1 MSLKLMSLKAVSLQG
16 FVLGISIALA
26 ACGGNS
32 AQSLGVPSN
41 TSNVQMPLTS
51 VASHGLSFETA
62 TKPQTH
68 VETRVSR
75 AAATTKTVLFVADEQ
90 KGDVVMFAWPRLKS
104 LGTISVPSAAGECSD
119 AKGNVWV
126 TSAGGTATGNK
137 VLEYSHSG
145 TLLNTVDDSYGYP
158 VACAINPKTGAL
170 AIADIAGASGG
181 SGNVLIYPNL
191 SSTPTVLTNPAQYG
205 YYFMGYD
212 KKGQLWVDGDQFLT
226 VSEIGFILSRCGT
239 STCKTINLTGGT
251 IYFPGMV
258 QWDSSASKWVI
269 GDQSC
274 GAKNTQN
281 SCVYSV
287 SRSGV
292 IGKKT
297 PLLNKA
303 GGRLCDMLQ
312 GTLADTGKVLIGSD
326 ITCQSIPGSVYEW
339 AYPTGGSAT
348 KSQDKPAMDTPDGIA
363 LSTL

>member
-1 MSLKLMSLKAVSLQG
+1 MSFKAVSFQG
-16 FVLGISIALA
+16 SIVGISIALV

-32 AQSLGVPSN
+32 AQSLGVPGN

-51 VASHGLSFETA
+51 VASHGFPGLITPTEAQARFKSW
-62 TKPQTH
+62 
-68 VETRVSR
+68 VSLE
-75 AAATTKTVLFVADEQ
+75 AKTTKRVLFVADEQ

-104 LGTISVPSAAGECSD
+104 LGTISMPFAGGECSD

-126 TSAGGTATGNK
+126 TSVTTGNN
-137 VLEYSHSG
+137 VFEYSHSG

-158 VACAINPKTGAL
+158 AACAINPKTGAL
-170 AIADIAGASGG
+170 AIADIAGTSGG

-191 SSTPTVLTNPAQYG
+191 SSAPTVLTNPAQYG

-212 KKGQLWVDGDQFLT
+212 NQGQLWVDGIQFITTSKL
-226 VSEIGFILSRCGT
+226 GFILSKCGT
-239 STCKTINLTGGT
+239 STCKTVNLTGGT

-258 QWDSSASKWVI
+258 EWDKSASKWVI
-269 GDQSC
+269 GDQLC
-274 GAKNTQN
+274 GNTQN

-287 SRSGV
+287 SRGGV
-292 IGKKT
+292 IGTKT

-303 GGRLCDMLQ
+303 GGPLCDMLQ
-312 GTLADTGKVLIGSD
+312 GTLADKGKVLIGSD
-326 ITCQSIPGSVYEW
+326 ITCQSLPGSVFDW